1 MHAAVAYIYA
11 IPHPNSFQQR
21 AHKDAKPFDGGGP
34 NGHWIPFQATQA
46 TTSGTKDSTSDEVVL
61 EAGSL
66 KKSFTFSVPPGVSAE
81 NLSMG

>member
-11 IPHPNSFQQR
+11 IPHPYSFQQR
-21 AHKDAKPFDGGGP
+21 AHKDAIPFEGGGA
-34 NGHWIPFQATQA
+34 NGHWVPFQATQA
-46 TTSGTKDSTSDEVVL
+46 TTNGTKDSTSDEVVL

-66 KKSFTFSVPPGVSAE
+66 KKRFTFSVPLDVSAQ